1 MLKSILATLL
11 ALASAVAMAAVDVN
25 QADQAA
31 LESVRGVGP
40 ALSGKLMDARK
51 QAAFKD
57 WNDLVKRVPG
67 IAEKRAAQLSAQ
79 GLTVNG
85 EAYKPGHTQVVVK
98 PADRKVS
105 DTKPA
110 PPPAASGSR

>member
-1 MLKSILATLL
+1 MFKSILTVLL

-25 QADQAA
+25 KADQAA
-31 LESVRGVGP
+31 LETVRGVGP

-57 WNDLVKRVPG
+57 WNDLIGRVNGVGPG
-67 IAEKRAAQLSAQ
+67 SAARLSAA

-85 EAYKPGHTQVVVK
+85 EAYAAAPKAPKADKPSAAPRK
-98 PADRKVS
+98 PAADKKKA
-105 DTKPA
+105 D
-110 PPPAASGSR
+110 

>member
-1 MLKSILATLL
+1 MLKSIFATLL

-25 QADQAA
+25 QADQAE

-57 WNDLVKRVPG
+57 WNDLIDRVNGVGPG
-67 IAEKRAAQLSAQ
+67 SAARLSAA

-85 EAYKPGHTQVVVK
+85 EAYAAAPKAPKAGTPAAAPRK
-98 PADRKVS
+98 PAAEKKKAD
-105 DTKPA
+105 
-110 PPPAASGSR
+110 